1 MAHPVCIPASSA
13 PRHSGRVFAGSA
25 MKPIDQAISDKVT
38 SRKQELMKLSPAELR
53 QLAPYAAEEFS
64 ACGKAQL
71 LSVYHDKAPNAGD
84 LFVTQCKRE
93 ILFGYGHMFAEG
105 FVLDS
110 SDKIRDAEK
119 ELMWDYT

>member
-1 MAHPVCIPASSA
+1 
-13 PRHSGRVFAGSA
+13 
-25 MKPIDQAISDKVT
+25 MKPVDQAIREKV
-38 SRKQELMKLSPAELR
+38 SLRKQELMKLSPAELR
-53 QLAPYAAEEFS
+53 QLPPYAAEQFS

-71 LSVYHDKAPNAGD
+71 LSVYHDRASSGGD
-84 LFVTQCKRE
+84 LFVTQCKRK

-110 SDKIRDAEK
+110 SDNISEAEK